1 MNKGLSQILIEA
13 IPNIM
18 PVDRPKIETTEIPD
32 PNWIAGFSTAES
44 CFDVNITKQKN
55 NEKKQF
61 FNASILGFSGRL
73 FTSFIFLLRF
83 LKFLLSFIVCPCGS
97 NKKLL

>member
-13 IPNIM
+13 IPNNM

-55 NEKKQF
+55 KT
-61 FNASILGFSGRL
+61 FNLGYQ
-73 FTSFIFLLRF
+73 TKNQNI
-83 LKFLLSFIVCPCGS
+83 I
-97 NKKLL
+97 

>member
-1 MNKGLSQILIEA
+1 MAHKEHMTMEGLEKIISIKASMNRGLSQILIEA

-32 PNWIAGFSTAES
+32 PNWIAGFSTGES

-55 NEKKQF
+55 KT
-61 FNASILGFSGRL
+61 FNLGYQ
-73 FTSFIFLLRF
+73 TKNQNI
-83 LKFLLSFIVCPCGS
+83 I
-97 NKKLL
+97 